1 MIDEKFVYLAFLFNI
16 LGTISYLWAVIKG
29 EAKPNKVTWFLWAL
43 APLIGFAA
51 QWVEGVGLSS
61 LMTFAVGFG
70 PLLVFLAS
78 FMNKKASW
86 KITKF
91 DLFCASISILAII
104 LWVLTNDALLALF
117 FSIIADLVACFPT
130 LIKSWY
136 YPETEEYKAYLF
148 AGISALITLLTIK
161 TWTFLHYGFPLWILI
176 IALIFAVLI
185 RFKLGKVIKKNFP
198 A

>member
-1 MIDEKFVYLAFLFNI
+1 MLDEKFVYLAFFFNI
-16 LGTISYLWAVIKG
+16 AGTVSYLIAVLKG

-43 APLIGFAA
+43 APLIAFAA
-51 QWVEGVGLSS
+51 QLVEGVGLVS

-78 FMNKKASW
+78 FTNKKAAW

-91 DLFCASISILAII
+91 DLFCGSISFLAII
-104 LWVLTNDALLALF
+104 LWVITKDAFVALIL
-117 FSIIADLVACFPT
+117 SIVADAVACIPT

-136 YPETEEYKAYLF
+136 HPETEEYKAYLF
-148 AGISALITLLTIK
+148 VAVSAFITLLTIK
-161 TWTFLHYGFPLWILI
+161 TWTFFNYGFPLWIFL
-176 IALIFAVLI
+176 IALVFVLFIKFKPGKII
-185 RFKLGKVIKKNFP
+185 R